1 MNTQKISLKN
11 NVQINLIDILWRVLI
26 QWRAILI
33 FSIIIGLAASAVRYE
48 KDLVNYRGASEA
60 DENQDDSEKKLSD
73 SQLEKLKKSLKD
85 TELNAV
91 ETAVFNQQKIL
102 TDQKYLDSSI
112 LMQVDSQNKHVV
124 YLDYYISG
132 AKPKYSE
139 LLCRSYSSRFYDE
152 DVLKNIS
159 EALNQDIDAADVQKV
174 MGELIDVSYSGT
186 TQSESTVA
194 GTGYQLSTEV
204 YPVLTVSITLPADT
218 DSEKV
223 VDAVNS
229 SMKTISKMLNKS
241 IAKHQLNFLE
251 SYDKY
256 MVDNDLKDK
265 QNNVKNE
272 ILTSQSTNDTAIDA
286 FSDDQ
291 KKLYDAEVTTL
302 KEQMGIKDSESD
314 SNSDNGKSI
323 ASDKDSV
330 SASGDV
336 ADENSASEIIAKP
349 TFSKKYFAI
358 GFVVGIFLYIICYII
373 FLTLR
378 HRVVSGDDIAVI
390 TDLRKFGEY
399 HKYDKT
405 GFARFI
411 YSRTIYNIY
420 YRKYLQLSKTADYA
434 ADGISAASAL
444 TDEPAKSITLIS
456 LADISDTSKGFAE
469 TVVKKLTESGLT
481 ASQEDISIQKLLTDA
496 ATVKSLD
503 RVVLV
508 LTQDLT
514 KYADLDDFFNMAEEY
529 HIPVMGYVYAD

>member
-1 MNTQKISLKN
+1 MQTQKNNFKN
-11 NVQINLIDILWRVLI
+11 NVQINFIDIFWRMLI
-26 QWRAILI
+26 QWRIVI
-33 FSIIIGLAASAVRYE
+33 CFSIIFGLMVSTAKYE
-48 KDLVNYRGASEA
+48 KDLVNYRNALKV
-60 DENQDDSEKKLSD
+60 NTKQDDSEKELSD
-73 SQLEKLKKSLKD
+73 SELEQLKKSLTA
-85 TELNAV
+85 TEFNDV
-91 ETAVFNQQKIL
+91 ETAVFNQQKIM

-139 LLCRSYSSRFYDE
+139 LLCRSYSSKFYNK
-152 DVLKNIS
+152 DVLNGIS
-159 EALNQDIDAADVQKV
+159 KALNQDVSPVDVQKV
-174 MGELIDVSYSGT
+174 MGELISVYYTGT

-218 DSEKV
+218 DSGKV

-229 SMKTISKMLNKS
+229 SMKTISKTLNKS
-241 IAKHQLNFLE
+241 IAKHKLNFLE

-256 MVDNDLKDK
+256 TVDNDLKDK

-272 ILTSQSTNDTAIDA
+272 ILTSQSANDTAIDA
-286 FSDDQ
+286 FNDDQ
-291 KKLYDAEVTTL
+291 KKLYNAEVTTL
-302 KEQMGIKDSESD
+302 KEKMGINDANDAEVSD
-314 SNSDNGKSI
+314 S
-323 ASDKDSV
+323 DKESMV
-330 SASGDV
+330 ASGDV
-336 ADENSASEIIAKP
+336 TGKSYNSEVIAKP
-349 TFSKKYFAI
+349 SFSKKYFAV
-358 GFVVGIFLYIICYII
+358 GFLGGIFIYFICYVII
-373 FLTLR
+373 VMLR
-378 HRVVSGDDIAVI
+378 HRVVFGGDIAVI

-420 YRKYLQLSKTADYA
+420 YKKYLQLAEVADYA
-434 ADGISAASAL
+434 ADGINAASAL
-444 TDEPAKSITLIS
+444 TSEPAKSITLIS
-456 LADISDTSKGFAE
+456 LADISDSSKGFAE

-481 ASQEDISIQKLLTDA
+481 ASQKDISIHKLLTDA
-496 ATVKSLD
+496 ATLKSLD

-508 LTQDLT
+508 LTQDST
-514 KYADLDDFFNMAEEY
+514 KYADLDAFFNMAEEY